1 MNPEIRFIIRCE
13 PGKMKKFEVDKYFRR
28 NPPELLDTGNYRT
41 AVVIPAFDELEE
53 LPETLRILRCADGIE
68 KCAVIVVVNHPA
80 GHDSRNSLELLKK
93 LQELDVYTIYL
104 PALSGGAG
112 AARKAGMDAFLASQN
127 PEDMEKCVI
136 FSLDADTFV
145 ESDYLHKGIPA
156 VLKYGTVTFDFAH
169 RRSDDERQQQA
180 IIRYEA
186 YLRRYVEKLRKAG
199 SPYAF
204 FTVGSAFA
212 VRGDIYLRCGGMK
225 VREAGEDFYFLQAA
239 AKVSGVVPCPD
250 VVVHPSPRF
259 SHRVPFGT
267 GPAVRELVSGGS
279 LPEIPDSAFD
289 ILQNVLA
296 AVSDESLTGSEKFVA
311 GLPEKAADFF
321 RREKFL
327 TIWPKVLENLPD
339 RQGAASKAFHEWFD
353 GLKTLRFLH
362 FQADF

>member
-53 LPETLRILRCADGIE
+53 LPETLRILRCAGGIE

-104 PALSGGAG
+104 PELSGGAG

-225 VREAGEDFYFLQAA
+225 VREAGEEYISNNNSVFNKRIFIFYRL
-239 AKVSGVVPCPD
+239 P
-250 VVVHPSPRF
+250 PR
-259 SHRVPFGT
+259 
-267 GPAVRELVSGGS
+267 
-279 LPEIPDSAFD
+279 LPELCRVRTWWYIRRRAFP
-289 ILQNVLA
+289 
-296 AVSDESLTGSEKFVA
+296 TGSHSVPALRSGNWF
-311 GLPEKAADFF
+311 PEVRCRRYRIAHLIFYKMCWRQF
-321 RREKFL
+321 RM
-327 TIWPKVLENLPD
+327 NL
-339 RQGAASKAFHEWFD
+339 
-353 GLKTLRFLH
+353 
-362 FQADF
+362 